1 MTSSLRTLAACFGIV
16 ALATP
21 VITPAFAQ
29 DGSRPP
35 GGFATLEALDA
46 FYARRLDDLETR
58 RIADLA
64 DLAGRKAGAE
74 ADAAFGELFRRAIA
88 HDRYLAADPAAE
100 RCLAAGTSS
109 PEVRNLAVLVS
120 LTARTEQGQFDQA
133 LDRLRHFMKNG
144 AHASEPHGK
153 GHGVSLLAVG
163 ESFVQHL
170 IRSRRY
176 DLARKVCGLLGSEPE
191 PADVAAHFRTR
202 AIPLAM
208 VGKPAPAIR
217 GMDVEGKPY
226 GLSDLEGKVVLVT
239 FWATWCP
246 PCLAEFPRLN
256 ALAEG
261 HHDRGFAILGVNVD
275 AHHEDL
281 RDVKSAL
288 PIVRHALIQH
298 GVTWPNLM
306 NDEGKGDLAGLCGIA
321 TIPSNLLIGRDGVV
335 LGVEIPDAML
345 EFAVGEALKRPA
357 R

>member
-1 MTSSLRTLAACFGIV
+1 MTSSRRTLAACLGMV
-16 ALATP
+16 ALAM
-21 VITPAFAQ
+21 PAPDAARAQ
-29 DGSRPP
+29 GESRPA

-46 FYARRLDDLETR
+46 FYADRLDDLERR

-64 DLAGRKAGAE
+64 DLAARKSGPE
-74 ADAAFGELFRRAIA
+74 ADAVYGDLFRRAIA
-88 HDRYLAADPAAE
+88 HDRHLAADPAAE
-100 RCLAAGTSS
+100 RCLAAGTAS
-109 PEVRNLAVLVS
+109 PEVRNLAALVS
-120 LTARTEQGQFDQA
+120 LVARTERGHFDQA

-144 AHASEPHGK
+144 AHASDPNAK

-170 IRSRRY
+170 VRSRRY
-176 DLARKVCGLLGSEPE
+176 DLAREVCGLLGSRADL
-191 PADVAAHFRTR
+191 ADVAAHFRTR

-208 VGKPAPAIR
+208 VGRPAPAIR
-217 GMDVEGKPY
+217 GTDVEGKPF
-226 GLSDLEGKVVLVT
+226 GLSDLGGKVVLVT

-246 PCLAEFPRLN
+246 PCLSAFPRLN
-256 ALAEG
+256 ALAEA

-275 AHHEDL
+275 AHHEDI

-306 NDEGKGDLAGLCGIA
+306 NDEGEGDLAGLCGIA
-321 TIPSNLLIGRDGVV
+321 TIPANLLIGRDGVV
-335 LGVEIPDAML
+335 LGVDIADSVL
-345 EFAVGEALKRPA
+345 ESAVAEALRRPA